1 MPILKT
7 LLHQMELS
15 NRKHRLFH
23 ERDSVVVGLS
33 GGPDSVALLVLLSKL
48 ERKYSLKIIAAHL
61 NHGLSKKQARSFY
74 ALAKKSAETLKIPFY
89 SKTVSV
95 KRLAKRNK
103 RSLEEMG
110 RLVRYQFFEEIAAK
124 TKCRKIATAHTLD
137 DQAETVLMRIFRGA
151 GLRGL
156 TGIPYK
162 RRQGKFEVIRPLLSV
177 EKAALAA
184 FLKENS
190 P

>member
-61 NHGLSKKQARSFY
+61 NHGLSKKQAHSFY
-74 ALAKKSAETLKIPFY
+74 VLAKESAEASKVPFY
-89 SKTVSV
+89 SKTVAV
-95 KRLAKRNK
+95 KRLAERDK
-103 RSLEEMG
+103 RSLEEMW
-110 RLVRYQFFEEIAAK
+110 RMVRYRFF
-124 TKCRKIATAHTLD
+124 
-137 DQAETVLMRIFRGA
+137 
-151 GLRGL
+151 
-156 TGIPYK
+156 
-162 RRQGKFEVIRPLLSV
+162 
-177 EKAALAA
+177 
-184 FLKENS
+184 
-190 P
+190 

>member
-33 GGPDSVALLVLLSKL
+33 GGPDSVALLTLLSKL
-48 ERKYSLKIIAAHL
+48 RRKYSLKIVAAHL
-61 NHGLSKKQARSFY
+61 NHGLSKKQAHSFY
-74 ALAKKSAETLKIPFY
+74 VLAKEAAEALKVPFY
-89 SKTVSV
+89 SKTVAV
-95 KRLAKRNK
+95 KRLAKRDK

-110 RLVRYQFFEEIAAK
+110 RMVRYRFFEEIAAK
-124 TKCRKIATAHTLD
+124 TKCRKSATAHTLD
-137 DQAETVLMRIFRGA
+137 DQAETVLMRIFRGS

-162 RRQGKFEVIRPLLSV
+162 RKQGRFELIRPLLSV
-177 EKAALAA
+177 EKNRLAA
-184 FLKENS
+184 
-190 P
+190 